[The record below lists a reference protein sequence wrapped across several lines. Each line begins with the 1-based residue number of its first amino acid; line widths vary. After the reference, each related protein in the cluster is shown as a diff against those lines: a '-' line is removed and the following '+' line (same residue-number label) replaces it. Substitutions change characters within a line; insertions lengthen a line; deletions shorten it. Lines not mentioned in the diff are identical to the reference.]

1 MEYQSAIW
9 MCQVIFLRYC
19 NNMQSDN
26 LGYIATSYKSAYV
39 NKVIQKEHDC
49 AKQIPSFD
57 ENILKQTFLGETGDI
72 WHSALVPSK
81 SNPSNQEISI
91 DHSTATISVCK
102 ENFFCSEKTQTLLNL
117 LKESQD
123 EFITITIPELK
134 EVKLS
139 STNTHYTD
147 MAQGTSVASNLPSL
161 LGFCRYKKIDSSWF
175 CIRDKVHEIIC
186 KPKKFKNFQR
196 GNSFE

>member
-1 MEYQSAIW
+1 M
-9 MCQVIFLRYC
+9 
-19 NNMQSDN
+19 
-26 LGYIATSYKSAYV
+26 
-39 NKVIQKEHDC
+39 
-49 AKQIPSFD
+49 
-57 ENILKQTFLGETGDI
+57 
-72 WHSALVPSK
+72 VPSK

-91 DHSTATISVCK
+91 DHITATISVCN

-147 MAQGTSVASNLPSL
+147 MAQGTSVAIATYHLYWDSVDTKKLIQVGFAYVIKYMKSFANPRNLKTFREATVSNEKLWRAAPNL
-161 LGFCRYKKIDSSWF
+161 LVSNGKILLTGRQSE
-175 CIRDKVHEIIC
+175 H
-186 KPKKFKNFQR
+186 
-196 GNSFE
+196 